1 MKQKIVKRQV
11 SLKSMDDKEKNE
23 NAIKENIERLKRA
36 AKEVDKKI
44 DKDDKRFLD
53 SLKKMEK
60 KED

>member
-23 NAIKENIERLKRA
+23 NALKENIERLKRA